1 MSISEEGATM
11 LKVQNIRAGYAN
23 LVVLKNISI
32 HIEEGEIVTL
42 IGANGS
48 GKSSLLRAI
57 MGLITVRDGK
67 ILFNDVD
74 ISRLSTEKIVKRGIA
89 LVPEGRL
96 IFAPLTVRDNLLLG
110 SYTRYNRRARVS
122 VSEDI
127 DRIYTLFPPLKN
139 RTKQLAG
146 TLSGG
151 EQQMLAIGRAL
162 MSRPRILLLDEPSMG
177 LAPKIV
183 EDIFEKISSLR
194 KEEKTTIC
202 LVEQN
207 ADMALEISDR
217 GYVLETGKIVYQG
230 DRDDL
235 LENAEVLRAYLS

>member
-1 MSISEEGATM
+1 M
-11 LKVQNIRAGYAN
+11 LKIQNIRAGYGN
-23 LVVLKNISI
+23 LMVLKNISL
-32 HIEEGEIVTL
+32 HIEDKEIVTL

-57 MGLITVRDGK
+57 MGLISLREGK
-67 ILFNDVD
+67 IIFEGND
-74 ISRLSTEKIVKRGIA
+74 ISRTSTEKIVKRGIA
-89 LVPEGRL
+89 MVPEGRH

-110 SYTRYNRRARVS
+110 SYSRYSHKNKQSVLDDLERVY
-122 VSEDI
+122 E
-127 DRIYTLFPPLKN
+127 LFPRLKN

-177 LAPKIV
+177 LAPLIV
-183 EDIFEKISSLR
+183 EGIFETIARLR
-194 KEEKTTIC
+194 ETEQTTIC

-230 DRDDL
+230 DREDL
-235 LENAEVLRAYLS
+235 LENDEIIRAYLG

>member
-1 MSISEEGATM
+1 M
-11 LKVQNIRAGYAN
+11 LKVQNIRAGYGN
-23 LVVLKNISI
+23 LVALKNVSI
-32 HIEEGEIVTL
+32 HIEAGEIVTL

-57 MGLITVRDGK
+57 MGLIAVRDGK
-67 ILFNDVD
+67 ILFDGED
-74 ISRLSTEKIVKRGIA
+74 ISRLATEKIVKRGIA
-89 LVPEGRL
+89 LVPEGRH

-110 SYTRYNRRARVS
+110 SYTRYNRRARTAVS
-122 VSEDI
+122 GDMEKV
-127 DRIYTLFPPLKN
+127 YTLFPALKS
-139 RTKQLAG
+139 RAKQLAG

-183 EDIFEKISSLR
+183 EDIFEKIGSLR
-194 KEEKTTIC
+194 NDEKTTIC

-235 LENAEVLRAYLS
+235 LENAEILRAYLG